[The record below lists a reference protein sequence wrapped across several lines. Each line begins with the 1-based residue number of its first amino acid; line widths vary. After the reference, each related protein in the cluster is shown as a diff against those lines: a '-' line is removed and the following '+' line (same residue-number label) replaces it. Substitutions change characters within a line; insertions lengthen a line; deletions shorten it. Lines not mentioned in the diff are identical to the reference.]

1 MITKGSRAMAKLD
14 IYQFPCLSDNFGV
27 LIHDDAAGVTASIDA
42 PDAAAVRA
50 ALAKTGWKLTHILTT
65 HHHADHVDGNLELK
79 NETKCTIV
87 GPKGE
92 AEKIPGI
99 DIKIGGGQSYMFGG
113 FEAKV
118 LDTPGHTLG
127 HISYWFPEAKVAF
140 VGDTLF
146 SLGCGRILEGDPE
159 MMWGSLQRLAALPPE
174 TAFHCGHEYT
184 EANARFCLTIEPG
197 NAALVARAAEV
208 RALRAAGKPTLPST
222 IGAELEANAFLRPH
236 STEVRQRL
244 GMTDAAAW
252 EVFAEVRARK
262 NKG

>member
-1 MITKGSRAMAKLD
+1 MAMAKLD

-27 LIHDDAAGVTASIDA
+27 LIHDAAAGVTASIDA
-42 PDAAAVRA
+42 PEAAAVRT

-79 NETKCTIV
+79 TETKCTIV

-92 AEKIPGI
+92 ADKIPGI
-99 DIKIGGGQSYMFGG
+99 DIKIGGGQSYMLGG

-127 HISYWFPEAKVAF
+127 HISYWFPDAKVAF

-146 SLGCGRILEGDPE
+146 SLGCGRILEGDPK

-184 EANARFCLTIEPG
+184 EANARFCMTIEPG
-197 NAALVARAAEV
+197 NVALVARAAEV
-208 RALRAAGKPTLPST
+208 KALRAAGQPTLPST
-222 IGAELEANAFLRPH
+222 IGAELAVNAFLRPQ
-236 STEVRQRL
+236 SQEIRQHL
-244 GMTDAAAW
+244 GMMDKADW
-252 EVFAEVRARK
+252 EVFAEIRARK

>member
-14 IYQFPCLSDNFGV
+14 IYQFLCLSDNFGV
-27 LIHDDAAGVTASIDA
+27 LIHDNAAGVTASIDA

-65 HHHADHVDGNLELK
+65 HPHADHVDGNLELK
-79 NETKCTIV
+79 NETKCLIV

-92 AEKIPGI
+92 ADKIPGI
-99 DIKIGGGQSYMFGG
+99 DIKVGGGDKYQLGS

-146 SLGCGRILEGDPE
+146 ALGCGRILEGDPK
-159 MMWGSLQRLAALPPE
+159 MMWDSLQRLAALPPE
-174 TAFHCGHEYT
+174 TAFYCGHEYT
-184 EANARFCLTIEPG
+184 QANARFNLTIEPG
-197 NAALVARAAEV
+197 NAALVARSKEID
-208 RALRAAGKPTLPST
+208 ALRSAGKPTLPST
-222 IGAELEANAFLRPH
+222 IGAELATNVFLRAQSPEIQ
-236 STEVRQRL
+236 TRL
-244 GMTDAAAW
+244 AMLDEQEW
-252 EVFAEVRARK
+252 KVFAEIRARK
-262 NKG
+262 NRG